1 MEFLPDV
8 VLLVGRVLFALI
20 FINSGIAHLTKLNAM
35 TGYAQFKKVPS
46 PKLAVIVTGLMLII
60 GGLYVALGIF
70 ADLGALLLA
79 IFLIVSAFMMHNFWT
94 IQDEQAKQAETI
106 NFFKNIALAG
116 AALII
121 FALVSTGV
129 EFGPEI
135 TKHPWHPR
143 GCFALPVPSTRGNF
157 PSYRVR
163 SSYWFHSWL
172 CRRRWFDGC
181 STNAHIH
188 IWDVSGAG
196 NDRIIDNC
204 F

>member
-135 TKHPWHPR
+135 R
-143 GCFALPVPSTRGNF
+143 GAL
-157 PSYRVR
+157 
-163 SSYWFHSWL
+163 
-172 CRRRWFDGC
+172 FD
-181 STNAHIH
+181 
-188 IWDVSGAG
+188 
-196 NDRIIDNC
+196 

>member
-20 FINSGIAHLTKLNAM
+20 FIKSGIEHLTKLNAT

-94 IQDEQAKQAETI
+94 IQDEQAKQGETPH
-106 NFFKNIALAG
+106 FFKNIALAG

-121 FALVSTGV
+121 FALVSTGT

-135 TKHPWHPR
+135 R
-143 GCFALPVPSTRGNF
+143 GALFNF
-157 PSYRVR
+157 
-163 SSYWFHSWL
+163 
-172 CRRRWFDGC
+172 
-181 STNAHIH
+181 
-188 IWDVSGAG
+188 
-196 NDRIIDNC
+196 
-204 F
+204 